1 MTLSVLEP
9 GLCTLVVDLGR
20 PNCRSLGMPVG
31 GAADRFALAV
41 GNALVGNPADA
52 AALEI
57 TLAGPTLRAG
67 CELGCVLYGAPFT
80 LSSDRQDLKPGVTF
94 TLGAGEEV
102 RIGGTPSGARAYFCV
117 RGGLQEKA
125 ILGSRSGLRPLTA
138 GVELTCLPG
147 TIGSRFVQPPS
158 AWDEDR
164 LVLRALPGSQADWF
178 ESVLLYEGR
187 FIVEPASNRM
197 GLRLAGNPLSR
208 REQTAQ
214 QPAAELVSEPTCW
227 GTVQVTNDGKC
238 IVLGVDGQSIGGYP
252 KVAQVITA
260 DIDKLGQ
267 LRPGDEISFARV
279 TLERAETLYRAKQQE
294 LAEWTTRLRI
304 SLGT

>member
-1 MTLSVLEP
+1 MTLRVLES

-57 TLAGPTLRAG
+57 TLAGPTLRAS
-67 CELGCVLYGAPFT
+67 CELGCVLYGAPFL
-80 LSSDRQDLKPGVTF
+80 LSSDRQELKPGVTF
-94 TLGAGEEV
+94 TLSAGEEV
-102 RIGGTPSGARAYFCV
+102 RIGGTPRGVRAYFCV
-117 RGGLQEKA
+117 RGGLQQKV
-125 ILGSRSGLRPLTA
+125 ILGSRSGLLPLAA
-138 GVELTCLPG
+138 GAELTCLAG

-158 AWDEDR
+158 TWDGE
-164 LVLRALPGSQADWF
+164 LFVLRALPGSQADWF
-178 ESVLLYEGR
+178 ESQPLYEGR

-197 GLRLAGNPLSR
+197 GLRLSGDRLSR
-208 REQTAQ
+208 RDQTATE
-214 QPAAELVSEPTCW
+214 PAVELVSEPTCW

-252 KVAQVITA
+252 KIAQVISA

-279 TLERAETLYRAKQQE
+279 TLEQAETLYRAKQQE

-304 SLGT
+304 SLAT